1 MHNLWGAAA
10 HCYYFYLVRRY
21 PKVLSFGRSFLTAPD
36 FQSSMSNTRLPGI
49 SLSFSF
55 YIFFA
60 YLLSILFKFL
70 LGLHLN
76 SRRES
81 FLQRPRISE
90 MILCG
95 FLVKVAWL
103 VRAKLRCDRLTQK
116 FRSIRIAIANRILHF
131 NLPPMSPIKKR
142 FKSSI

>member
-1 MHNLWGAAA
+1 MEVGNAQLVSSAA

-70 LGLHLN
+70 LGLQSSSKFSKGKFSSKTSSFRDDFMRVLN
-76 SRRES
+76 QGCVACSS
-81 FLQRPRISE
+81 
-90 MILCG
+90 
-95 FLVKVAWL
+95 KVA
-103 VRAKLRCDRLTQK
+103 V
-116 FRSIRIAIANRILHF
+116 
-131 NLPPMSPIKKR
+131 
-142 FKSSI
+142 